1 MEIVHVLGW
10 IAVMCAIGWRIN
22 NSREL
27 SKKVA
32 EDIKK
37 ANPNISKEELSKE
50 VKGFDET
57 VKEENKS
64 MISVFLLIIA
74 GFLFV
79 IFFLVPMFSSIGTNT
94 SEPEDNC
101 YGMGQ
106 TYTC

>member
-1 MEIVHVLGW
+1 MDFIYILGW
-10 IAVMCAIGWRIN
+10 IAVICAIGWRIN
-22 NSREL
+22 SSREL

-37 ANPNISKEELSKE
+37 AKPNISKEELSKE
-50 VKGFDET
+50 VKGFDEK
-57 VKEENKS
+57 VREENKN
-64 MISVFLLIIA
+64 MMPVVLWIIA
-74 GFLFV
+74 GILFV
-79 IFFLVPMFSSIGTNT
+79 IFFLVPMFSYIGTNP